1 LLREVGVSTGGSP
14 VLTLIRAVFFV
25 MAIEPEIAIAHPQSG
40 LQYHFRTDFYDQ
52 LISLRTNEISD

>member
-1 LLREVGVSTGGSP
+1 
-14 VLTLIRAVFFV
+14 

-52 LISLRTNEISD
+52 LISLRTNEIPD